1 MLDVVEVAERARTAA
16 LRMSI
21 VEAETKNMAIQAIAE
36 EIDNEKDQLI
46 LVNAK
51 DVENAVKAGLASPLV
66 KRLKLDAVKIN
77 EMTMGLRL
85 LVKLSDPVGEVLFAT
100 EMDRD
105 LELYKVACPIG
116 VIGAVFESRPDAL
129 VQIAALCLKSGNVV
143 ILKGGSEASQTNQF
157 LAELIRKTIQRYKEI
172 PADAVQ
178 LVETREAID
187 KLLKLDEYVDLLV
200 PRGSGALVKY
210 IKDNTRIPVLGHTE
224 GICHEYVDADADL
237 DMAVEICYDAKV
249 QYPAACNAME
259 TLLVH
264 KDIADK
270 FLPHMAQ
277 RYREAHVELRG
288 DPETRKILPGLKA
301 ATEED
306 WRKEYLALV
315 LSIRVVDSLEEAI
328 DHINRYGSHHTDGI
342 ITRDKRNAHKFL
354 QEVDSAVV
362 LHNASTRFSDGYR
375 FGFGAEVGISTE
387 KTHARGPVGLD
398 GLVTYKYVV
407 LGNGQVVASYIGENA
422 KTYTHKKLDKA
433 LNMQRN

>member
-36 EIDNEKDQLI
+36 EIDNKKDQLI

-66 KRLKLDAVKIN
+66 KRLKLDAVKVN
-77 EMTMGLRL
+77 EMTMGLRS
-85 LVKLSDPVGEVLFAT
+85 LVKLSDPVGRVLLAT

-157 LAELIRKTIQRYKEI
+157 LAELIRRTIQRYKEI
-172 PADAVQ
+172 PADTVQ

-210 IKDNTRIPVLGHTE
+210 IKDNTRIPVLGHT
-224 GICHEYVDADADL
+224 
-237 DMAVEICYDAKV
+237 
-249 QYPAACNAME
+249 
-259 TLLVH
+259 
-264 KDIADK
+264 
-270 FLPHMAQ
+270 
-277 RYREAHVELRG
+277 
-288 DPETRKILPGLKA
+288 
-301 ATEED
+301 
-306 WRKEYLALV
+306 
-315 LSIRVVDSLEEAI
+315 
-328 DHINRYGSHHTDGI
+328 
-342 ITRDKRNAHKFL
+342 
-354 QEVDSAVV
+354 
-362 LHNASTRFSDGYR
+362 
-375 FGFGAEVGISTE
+375 
-387 KTHARGPVGLD
+387 
-398 GLVTYKYVV
+398 
-407 LGNGQVVASYIGENA
+407 
-422 KTYTHKKLDKA
+422 
-433 LNMQRN
+433 